1 MPNDPLVQQFL
12 SRSEEAIAEA
22 KRRYGSGL
30 RALAL
35 RILGSREDA
44 EEIESDVLLKAWKTI
59 PPNRPKDLGYYL
71 ALITRQLSINR

>member
-1 MPNDPLVQQFL
+1 MEDEAIVELFFARN
-12 SRSEEAIAEA
+12 EEAVTQSRKKYGRRCRAIAQ
-22 KRRYGSGL
+22 RFL
-30 RALAL
+30 N
-35 RILGSREDA
+35 SREDA